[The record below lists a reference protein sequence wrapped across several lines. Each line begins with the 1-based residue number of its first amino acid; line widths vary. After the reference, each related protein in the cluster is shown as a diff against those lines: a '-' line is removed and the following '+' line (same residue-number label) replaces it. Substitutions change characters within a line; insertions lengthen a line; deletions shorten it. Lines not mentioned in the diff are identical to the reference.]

1 MGYRSDVYIA
11 VKKTDYE
18 NLIERVNSPEFEAIL
33 NNKKNVDNVRSILK
47 YAKITENC
55 FSDPDYIEI
64 YFGFTKWYDEY
75 YEVKFIYQWLGEIE
89 NYDMVIFGEE
99 LNDNTVVFNTGL
111 YLFDTRREIVRN

>member
-18 NLIERVNSPEFEAIL
+18 NLVERVNSPEFEVIL
-33 NNKKNVDNVRSILK
+33 NSKKNVDNVRSLLK
-47 YAKITENC
+47 YAEITEDC
-55 FSDPDYIEI
+55 FSEPDYVEI
-64 YFGFTKWYDEY
+64 YFSDIKWYDDY

-99 LNDNTVVFNTGL
+99 LDDNTVVFNTGL

>member
-64 YFGFTKWYDEY
+64 YFGFIKWYDDY

>member
-33 NNKKNVDNVRSILK
+33 NNKKNVDNVRSLLK
-47 YAKITENC
+47 WAEITEDC
-55 FSDPDYIEI
+55 FSEPDYIEI
-64 YFGFTKWYDEY
+64 YFSDIKWYDDY
-75 YEVKFIYQWLGEIE
+75 YEVKFMCQWLEEIE

-99 LNDNTVVFNTGL
+99 LDDNTVVFNTGL
-111 YLFDTRREIVRN
+111 YLFDTRREIIRN